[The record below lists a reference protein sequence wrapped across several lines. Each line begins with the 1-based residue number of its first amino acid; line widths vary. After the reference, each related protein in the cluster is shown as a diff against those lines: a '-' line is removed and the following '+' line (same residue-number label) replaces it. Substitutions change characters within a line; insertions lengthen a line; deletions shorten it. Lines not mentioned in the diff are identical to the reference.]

1 MLKYVNKRI
10 VISHSGVFVHIFVI
24 SLFSLSRIKSF
35 PTDEV
40 KHFQSV
46 CRRDRDR
53 DREDRSRDRDRDRD
67 RDREKDVKPPGV
79 SYNCVPLGA
88 AIAPIKPS
96 LAMHQQINPFTN
108 LPHTPRYYEILKK
121 RLQLPVWDYKESF
134 NDIITR
140 HQSFVLVGETGSG
153 KTTQV
158 CRAFSNVYFRVCMPT
173 PCRQVEKS

>member
-1 MLKYVNKRI
+1 MKT
-10 VISHSGVFVHIFVI
+10 FQ
-24 SLFSLSRIKSF
+24 
-35 PTDEV
+35 TDEV
-40 KHFQSV
+40 KPFHSV
-46 CRRDRDR
+46 FRRDRDR

-158 CRAFSNVYFRVCMPT
+158 CRHFQNVISVCV
-173 PCRQVEKS
+173 C